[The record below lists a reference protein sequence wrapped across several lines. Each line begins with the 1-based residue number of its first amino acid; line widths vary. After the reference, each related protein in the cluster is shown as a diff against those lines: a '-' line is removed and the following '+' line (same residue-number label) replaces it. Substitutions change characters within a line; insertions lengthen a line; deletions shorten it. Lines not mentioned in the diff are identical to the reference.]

1 MGKVE
6 LTSDPKRVFNFIMI
20 IFLLSKEG
28 FKELENI
35 IHTGKYPVWVGGGVL
50 TDVEIST
57 VREKGVDL
65 TTFSYLINLT
75 DDKAIKEALAT
86 IAEHHPGE
94 RVWLEYQP

>member
-1 MGKVE
+1 
-6 LTSDPKRVFNFIMI
+6 MI

-65 TTFSYLINLT
+65 TSFSYLINPT
-75 DDKAIKEALAT
+75 DDKAIKEALA
-86 IAEHHPGE
+86 IISEHHPGE
-94 RVWLEYQP
+94 RVWLECQP